1 IKSTLT
7 APDVTPPAAPAIT
20 VSTLTDTTVTL
31 TWVATGDDRITGT
44 ARTYDVRYST
54 SPITLANWS
63 AAAQASGEPT
73 PGAAGTPQSFTVR
86 NLSREVTYYFAVRV
100 SDEVPN
106 VSGLSNVPLATTPD

>member
-1 IKSTLT
+1 
-7 APDVTPPAAPAIT
+7 
-20 VSTLTDTTVTL
+20 
-31 TWVATGDDRITGT
+31 
-44 ARTYDVRYST
+44 

-106 VSGLSNVPLATTPD
+106 VSGLSNVPLATTPDSMPPSAILNLTANFMWLSWHAMGAGRPRMNGAR